1 MARTRAARVQVHE
14 KSILLPLLPLTLL
27 AGEHPVLAGW
37 AQAIGAFSMWPLL
50 HKDGQ
55 AVAYAALLL
64 LHAVLY
70 GALDHSDASA
80 KGHAETA
87 GIQGVDDDKSK
98 TRAWKGGEGS
108 GVRSSRLT
116 DLSCLM
122 WPVVVVSLLGAAVL
136 HALAIF
142 VDPPPALPYL
152 HDALGSAYSAAHVL
166 VALAC
171 GTLAQL
177 RCDAD
182 DDDCTGAS
190 AAAQKKWQ

>member
-1 MARTRAARVQVHE
+1 MHE

-80 KGHAETA
+80 QEHAETA

-98 TRAWKGGEGS
+98 TKAWKGGEGS
-108 GVRSSRLT
+108 GVRSSHLT
-116 DLSCLM
+116 DLSRLM
-122 WPVVVVSLLGAAVL
+122 WPVVVVSLLGVAVL